1 MNTATRALVAFFAP
15 VLVVGTAVAATSAS
29 ASAAPGTVEATPAS
43 VCGALPHGDFADY
56 DDGKLGLLLRGH
68 RRDERGL
75 PRGRLCRHD
84 PRSTAFP
91 ANGVVTSP
99 STTFYCVPAL
109 IN

>member
-1 MNTATRALVAFFAP
+1 MHTATRALVAFFAP

-43 VCGALPHGDFADY
+43 VCGALPHGDFAEY
-56 DDGKLGLLLRGH
+56 DDGSWDCYYEDIDATSEGSLAA
-68 RRDERGL
+68 
-75 PRGRLCRHD
+75 LCAGTTQVH
-84 PRSTAFP
+84 SFP